1 VELASGALLLSPHAL
16 SVASRNIAGRMRL
29 PDKPRER
36 LVSSLSPARRQ
47 FARAHAGCLQRN
59 IDLITL
65 VNICMARNGFSM
77 IDGTYAR
84 GVKDEITAAVPAH
97 SLLTVAVS

>member
-1 VELASGALLLSPHAL
+1 
-16 SVASRNIAGRMRL
+16 MRL

-36 LVSSLSPARRQ
+36 LVSSLSRARRQ
-47 FARAHAGCLQRN
+47 FARAHAGCPQRN
-59 IDLITL
+59 IDVITL

-77 IDGTYAR
+77 IGGTYAR